1 MFMGIS
7 KNHTNRHA
15 KSASTRHDE
24 LVSASP
30 PNHIM
35 QIPKHTSAY
44 FDCAQHKLLSVKVWN
59 DGTVFRGILI
69 KNLFAFTLLFFSLN
83 MFSQN
88 SYIVYFTNKKGSE
101 FNPLEYFDAKAI
113 ERRIMLNI
121 PLCDSTDFP
130 VSNFYCNEVLKHK
143 IEISGCTRWFN
154 AIFVNSNEKQI
165 AEIKKL
171 PFVKNVEELNM
182 QVVLCSSNSEIEITT
197 DQKTFLKNQTGH
209 LQGNLFRNAGFTGKG
224 MRIAI
229 FDGGFPGADT
239 HPAFEHIRKSN
250 RIIKTWDFT
259 SNKENVYLANSH
271 GTNVL
276 SCIAGLLDSIPIGLA
291 TDAEFLLARTEVAS
305 EPFSEEKNWLEA
317 VEWADKNGAQIINS
331 SLGYTD
337 SRYFPWDMNGKKSLV
352 SRAANMAASKGML
365 VVNAAGNEG
374 SNRWKKIITPADA
387 DSVLSVG
394 GIDPETYYH
403 INFSSYGPTFD
414 WRLKPNVSAFA
425 HVIAATPNNIHET
438 DGTSFS
444 SPLVAGFAA
453 CAWQTHPQLNNMQLF
468 NEIEKSASLYPYFDY
483 AHGYGIP
490 QASYFLSKTNQVEKQ
505 PSVTI
510 EINND
515 SISLKALV
523 LPAKDVLNKYL
534 YYHIQSTNGHLKKY
548 EVIEVYQNDVIT
560 LNISEFKKGD
570 ILRVHYLGST
580 IEKQF

>member
-1 MFMGIS
+1 MKFKNNKVKNYLIFILLLIS
-7 KNHTNRHA
+7 SN
-15 KSASTRHDE
+15 
-24 LVSASP
+24 
-30 PNHIM
+30 I
-35 QIPKHTSAY
+35 
-44 FDCAQHKLLSVKVWN
+44 
-59 DGTVFRGILI
+59 
-69 KNLFAFTLLFFSLN
+69 
-83 MFSQN
+83 FSQN
-88 SYIVYFTNKKGSE
+88 TYVVFLKDKSGSL
-101 FNPLEYFDAKAI
+101 FNPFSYFDAKAI
-113 ERRIMLNI
+113 ERRMMLNK
-121 PLCDSTDFP
+121 PLFDSTDFP
-130 VSNFYCNEVLKHK
+130 VSNIYYDEILKNK
-143 IEISGCTRWFN
+143 IEITGHTRWFN

-171 PFVKNVEELNM
+171 PYVKNVEELNM
-182 QVVLCSSNSEIEITT
+182 QVVLCSSNENIEITT
-197 DQKTFLKNQTGH
+197 NQKTFLKNQTGH
-209 LQGNLFRNAGFTGKG
+209 LQGNLFRDAGYTGKG

-229 FDGGFPGADT
+229 FDGGFPGANT
-239 HPAFEHIRKSN
+239 HPAFEHIRKLN

-259 SNKENVYLANSH
+259 TNKENVYLANNH

-352 SRAANMAASKGML
+352 ARAANMAASKGML
-365 VVNAAGNEG
+365 VVNAVGNEG

-403 INFSSYGPTFD
+403 INFSSYGPSTD

-453 CAWQTHPQLNNMQLF
+453 CAWQTHPQFNNMQLF
-468 NEIEKSASLYPYFDY
+468 KEIEKSALLYPYFDY

-490 QASYFLSKTNQVEKQ
+490 QASYFLAKTNQVEKQ

-510 EINND
+510 DITD
-515 SISLKALV
+515 DLLKIAAIV
-523 LPAKDVLNKYL
+523 LPPKDALNKYL
-534 YYHIQSTNGHLKKY
+534 YFHIKDSKGHLKKY

-560 LNISEFKKGD
+560 LNISEFEKGD
-570 ILRVHYLGST
+570 ILRIHYLGST